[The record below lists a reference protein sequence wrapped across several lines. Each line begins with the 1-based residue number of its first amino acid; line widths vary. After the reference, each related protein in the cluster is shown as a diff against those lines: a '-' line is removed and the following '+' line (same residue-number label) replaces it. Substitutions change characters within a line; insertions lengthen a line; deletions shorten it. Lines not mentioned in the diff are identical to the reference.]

1 MSGTPTLVF
10 GDDHSAGADVAWTWV
25 VAQSWPGWRAE
36 VLTAV
41 MPPVGP
47 PPAPADAA
55 PHPWE
60 PPAHRHAGDTG
71 FAEVVHLRAD
81 ADPRYLLEHQDHATL
96 LVLGP
101 VGKGFLKSLHLG
113 STAVHVLVNANAPV
127 VVARGT
133 APVRRV
139 LAAVDGSEHAQ
150 RAVEALASMPWY
162 AGVEAVTIVT
172 IPEGNDHHVGALDRA
187 AAALPDAAV
196 ETCELE
202 RGERVWESIVGA
214 ASRDG
219 SDLVVAGTHGFR
231 KLRQVVLGSTA
242 TALATHA
249 SCAVLFGRDSTD
261 GS

>member
-1 MSGTPTLVF
+1 MSPTQTVVF
-10 GDDHSAGADVAWTWV
+10 GDDHSNGADEAWGWVCAQTW
-25 VAQSWPGWRAE
+25 AGWRAE

-47 PPAPADAA
+47 PPGPDDAA
-55 PHPWE
+55 PHAWE
-60 PPAHRHAGDTG
+60 PPAYRHADSAG

-81 ADPRYLLEHQDHATL
+81 ADPRYVLEHQDHASVV
-96 LVLGP
+96 VLGP

-113 STAVHVLVNANAPV
+113 STAVHVLVNAAAPV
-127 VVARGT
+127 IVARGT

-150 RAVEALASMPWY
+150 RAVEALATMPWY

-172 IPEGNDHHVGALDRA
+172 IPEGSDHHVGALDRA
-187 AAALPDAAV
+187 AAALPGTAV
-196 ETCELE
+196 ETCELA
-202 RGERVWESIVGA
+202 RGERVWESICGA

-231 KLRQVVLGSTA
+231 KLRQRVLGSTA
-242 TALATHA
+242 TALASHA
-249 SCAVLFGRDSTD
+249 PCAVLFGRDSSE